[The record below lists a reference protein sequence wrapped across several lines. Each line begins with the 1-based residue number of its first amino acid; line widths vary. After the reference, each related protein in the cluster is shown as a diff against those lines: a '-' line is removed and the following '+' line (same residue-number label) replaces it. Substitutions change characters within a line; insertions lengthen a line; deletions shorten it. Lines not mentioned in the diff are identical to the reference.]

1 MNLMMKVSWS
11 VHTMHSL
18 CDKNQMKLSVKG
30 SGDGPFFFFLQG
42 SALKKKKKSRKKL
55 SVFTYK
61 KVLTVCLV

>member
-1 MNLMMKVSWS
+1 
-11 VHTMHSL
+11 
-18 CDKNQMKLSVKG
+18 MKLSVKG